1 MSLFWLGWRVY
12 VSVILYVLYYYTYF
26 WLAVLTLLLFF
37 RWDCNFVDHL
47 FCKVN
52 RPRPVKRP
60 WRHDVSTSLCRAAL
74 SAAARRPRRPVP
86 VKNLVFPI
94 QAKFDVVFQFL
105 WRWRIVMH
113 RARANSKRTFCGTFM
128 SLRKSNVQVIRII
141 LGMYWGK
148 VCRLLKCSYST
159 EGVHDLNRNF
169 ANTITTIRQAHIY

>member
-1 MSLFWLGWRVY
+1 MAS
-12 VSVILYVLYYYTYF
+12 
-26 WLAVLTLLLFF
+26 AVLASFVFMAFVPHVIYMPWCGVSYLGIRRLFF

-74 SAAARRPRRPVP
+74 SAAVRRPRRPVP

-113 RARANSKRTFCGTFM
+113 CARLNSKRTFCGTFM
-128 SLRKSNVQVIRII
+128 FLRKSNVQFIRII
-141 LGMYWGK
+141 LGTYVLRKG
-148 VCRLLKCSYST
+148 L
-159 EGVHDLNRNF
+159 
-169 ANTITTIRQAHIY
+169 

>member
-1 MSLFWLGWRVY
+1 MTQYNVL
-12 VSVILYVLYYYTYF
+12 ILIGMKSWCKYF

-60 WRHDVSTSLCRAAL
+60 WRHDVSTSLSRAAL
-74 SAAARRPRRPVP
+74 SAARRPRRPVP

-113 RARANSKRTFCGTFM
+113 RARANSKRTCCGTFI

-141 LGMYWGK
+141 LHQVFWW
-148 VCRLLKCSYST
+148 
-159 EGVHDLNRNF
+159 LNNDRSK
-169 ANTITTIRQAHIY
+169 